1 MFVLPT
7 AELHRNV
14 RHCPTDLGVAPMII
28 RAPRPPSRY
37 LRVANDLARDTR
49 LSYRA
54 RGLLVAIL
62 SRPDNW
68 HTTAEQL
75 AAEGK
80 EGRDAIRSAL
90 SELEQVGYLRR
101 SKMQNEL
108 GHWITVT
115 VVSEQTEEPTATADS
130 QPPETDSQASVNQ
143 SSVSQALIEVPR
155 RSTKE
160 RRARET
166 SLPEDWQPKAKEQER
181 ALAMDLDIDVEVERF
196 RNHAEQ
202 NDRRCVS
209 WDAAFRNWLI
219 GSKNFTTPRGKS
231 ANDTATWGWE

>member
-1 MFVLPT
+1 
-7 AELHRNV
+7 
-14 RHCPTDLGVAPMII
+14 MII
-28 RAPRPPSRY
+28 RAPRPESGF
-37 LRVANDLARDTR
+37 LTITNDLARDER

-68 HTTAEQL
+68 RTTAEQL

-101 SKMQNEL
+101 DKLQNEN

-115 VVSEQTEEPTATADS
+115 IVSEQPVEPSTKSDS
-130 QPPETDSQASVNQ
+130 QPPETDFQAPVAGKPTPGKPT
-143 SSVSQALIEVPR
+143 SVSQALLEVPR

-166 SLPEDWQPKAKEQER
+166 SLPENWQPKAKEQER